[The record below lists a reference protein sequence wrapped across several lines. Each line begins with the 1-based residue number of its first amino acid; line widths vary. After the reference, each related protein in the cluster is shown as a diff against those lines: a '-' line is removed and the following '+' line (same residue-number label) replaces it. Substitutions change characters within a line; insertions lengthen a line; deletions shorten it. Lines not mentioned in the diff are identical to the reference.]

1 MEAQTTDSSD
11 IVFRL
16 LGWLHAN
23 RKPVIIG
30 VLVLAVVGIATGL
43 YSWKQGQNDIDA
55 DAKLLSLPVGSDLRV
70 HAPGDKLQELASEYP
85 STPAGE
91 YAALL
96 AGENLFVSGN
106 FIEAERSFSKFLT
119 DYPASALAAE
129 AGLGVAASLEAQ
141 NKLSEATQQYQKV
154 IQANPTEVAVVE
166 PAKLTLG
173 RIDEEQNRL
182 DLAFNQYRELAQSP
196 NPNDLWAGEAK
207 ERLQL
212 LVASHPELLKQM
224 MPQNPN
230 VSAAPRTIPTLSAG
244 PATTLSTSPA
254 GSNPAPQMMPP
265 PNTAPNSAAPGAH

>member
-1 MEAQTTDSSD
+1 MEAQSTDSSD

-23 RKPVIIG
+23 RKAVTAG
-30 VLVLAVVGIATGL
+30 VLVVAVVGIATGL

-55 DAKLLSLPVGSDLRV
+55 DTKLLSLPVGNDLRV

-106 FIEAERSFSKFLT
+106 FIEAERSFTKFLN

-141 NKLSEATQQYQKV
+141 NKLPEATQQYQKV
-154 IQANPTEVAVVE
+154 IQANPTEAAVVE

-173 RIDEEQNRL
+173 RIAEEQNHF
-182 DLAFNQYRELAQSP
+182 DQAFTQYRELAQSP

-212 LVASHPELLKQM
+212 LVASHPELLKQFM
-224 MPQNPN
+224 AQNASP
-230 VSAAPRTIPTLSAG
+230 VSAVPRIPILSAG
-244 PATTLSTSPA
+244 PATTLSTAPA
-254 GSNPAPQMMPP
+254 GSNPAPRTLPP
-265 PNTAPNSAAPGAH
+265 PMTAPNAPAPGAH